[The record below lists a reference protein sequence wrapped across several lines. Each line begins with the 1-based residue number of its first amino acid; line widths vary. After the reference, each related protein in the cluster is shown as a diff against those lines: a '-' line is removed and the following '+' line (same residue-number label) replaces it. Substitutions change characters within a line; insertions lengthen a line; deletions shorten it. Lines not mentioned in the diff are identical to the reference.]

1 MMLYNQYLVSEQEAL
16 SLEDLICFEATVLV
30 GGKKVLVETR
40 SGKFVCASFG
50 VSFGTWTM
58 LVNGGF
64 HIL

>member
-16 SLEDLICFEATVLV
+16 SLEDLICFEET
-30 GGKKVLVETR
+30 VLVETR

-50 VSFGTWTM
+50 VIFGTCLM

-64 HIL
+64 YFS